1 MNSYQIEVR
10 GVTFTIWAPTLR
22 EAVETFMIDM
32 DFFEVPKELMAC
44 EPVSSFPMPENIPA
58 GF

>member
-1 MNSYQIEVR
+1 MNCYQIEVR
-10 GVTFTIWAPTLR
+10 GVTFNIWAPTLR